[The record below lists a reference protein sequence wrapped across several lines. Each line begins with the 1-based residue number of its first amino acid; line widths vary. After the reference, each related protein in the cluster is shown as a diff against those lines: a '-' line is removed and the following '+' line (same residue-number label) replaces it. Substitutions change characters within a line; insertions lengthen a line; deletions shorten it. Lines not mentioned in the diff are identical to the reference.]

1 MKIRKMF
8 SKTPFLRRAVAT
20 VLAAMSVCGLVASN
34 PYEEYIDRY
43 CSLAMEHQEEY
54 GIPASITL
62 AQGLLESA
70 AGRSTLAS
78 EGNNHFGIK
87 CHKEWKGKTMLRDDD
102 ARDEC
107 FRVYATP
114 EESFRDHSLFLRR
127 TRYSRL
133 FDLDITDYQNWAKGL
148 RECGYATDPNYAA
161 RLITIIERYSL
172 YSYDTPG
179 GRDAEETA
187 AFIRDMLV
195 RSHPVRR
202 TRGLHYVVATPGD
215 TYKAIAKEFNI
226 KTKTLMKYNDAD
238 RDREIKAWEEVYLE
252 EKLDE
257 APEGMVAATIGEG
270 ESMHSLAQRFGM
282 KMEKLKA
289 LNKKAKD
296 RPGTELRLR

>member
-1 MKIRKMF
+1 M
-8 SKTPFLRRAVAT
+8 PFLRSGVAT
-20 VLAAMSVCGLVASN
+20 VLAAMSVCGLSASN

-127 TRYSRL
+127 TRYSQL
-133 FDLDITDYQNWAKGL
+133 FNLDVTDYQNWAKGL

-172 YSYDTPG
+172 YSYDTAA
-179 GRDAEETA
+179 GRDAEETV

-215 TYKAIAKEFNI
+215 TYKTIAKEFNI

-257 APEGMVAATIGEG
+257 APEGIAAATIGEG